1 MNDPKTVFSK
11 QKEQCLGAAD
21 LSRKGS
27 VDTAIVDLVNLVN
40 QQSHYFTT
48 SSCSGRICI
57 HEQVISGDGVCET
70 ETKIKGKNL
79 MRNTTL
85 EINSALKEM
94 KWKHAD
100 IFSKSDIGFRAL
112 PCYLVTCE
120 QPYQPITHGC
130 IPAPGEWV

>member
-1 MNDPKTVFSK
+1 MNDPKIVFSK

-57 HEQVISGDGVCET
+57 YEQVKFKKFNE
-70 ETKIKGKNL
+70 
-79 MRNTTL
+79 
-85 EINSALKEM
+85 
-94 KWKHAD
+94 KHH
-100 IFSKSDIGFRAL
+100 
-112 PCYLVTCE
+112 P
-120 QPYQPITHGC
+120 
-130 IPAPGEWV
+130 WN